1 MMQLGN
7 ITYAP
12 DYGCKDTAA
21 RFAVEGVGLGYG
33 APTYANDNV
42 RHVAEATGRTGFV
55 YLGSPY
61 SKQTILDEAA
71 YIAERAAARL
81 MAKGMVVYSP
91 IAHGHAIAGHG
102 LPTGWD
108 FWKAQ
113 CQPFI
118 DAADS
123 MIVLMMDGWED
134 SVGLTYEIEEF
145 ARQGKMVS
153 YVEPDDLFARID
165 NPPEEYPAA
174 DREASAADRLYQARV
189 EGVA

>member
-1 MMQLGN
+1 M
-7 ITYAP
+7 ITHGEARRAVDAY
-12 DYGCKDTAA
+12 CKDTAA
-21 RFAVEGVGLGYG
+21 RLAVECVGSGYG
-33 APTYANDNV
+33 APTHANDNV
-42 RHVAEATGRTGFV
+42 RHVAGATGRTGFV

-61 SKQTILDEAA
+61 SKQPVLDEAA

-81 MAKGMVVYSP
+81 MAKGLVVYSP

-102 LPTGWD
+102 LPATWA

-123 MIVLMMDGWED
+123 MIVLMVDGWED

-145 ARQGKMVS
+145 ARQGKKVS
-153 YVEPDDLFARID
+153 YVAPDDLDIPD
-165 NPPEEYPAA
+165 ELPEEYPAA
-174 DREASAADRLYQARV
+174 DREASAADRLYQARK
-189 EGVA
+189 EGAA